1 MAEQTSQRNFK
12 TVDIIDYSMQNNP
25 TKVNDAFDQLIS
37 SKVIDGL
44 ETKKREV
51 SARMFSDNKETS
63 VEEPEIEEPKVEVQ
77 AEPQTEPEIQTEPY
91 KVEA

>member
-1 MAEQTSQRNFK
+1 MAEQTTQRNFK

-44 ETKKREV
+44 ETRKREV
-51 SARMFSDNKETS
+51 SARMFSDNEEIS
-63 VEEPEIEEPKVEVQ
+63 VEEPKVEVQ
-77 AEPQTEPEIQTEPY
+77 AEPQTEPEIQTEPD